1 MHRDLKSDNF
11 MIGYGEQAD
20 TIFIID
26 FGLAKPY
33 RDPKSQQHIV
43 RKGGKS
49 MVGTAKFA
57 SISSH
62 DGYGRN
68 GTDLEQSRRDDMESL
83 AFMLI
88 YFAKG
93 SLPWQGVKSKVKV
106 EKYAKI
112 GELKRSTTAEKLC
125 EGLPG
130 TPVLTQ
136 RSCCTSSTTCV
147 RWSSVNAPTTTI

>member
-1 MHRDLKSDNF
+1 
-11 MIGYGEQAD
+11 MIGFGEQAD

-33 RDPKSQQHIV
+33 LDAKTQQHIV

-62 DGYGRN
+62 DGFGTAP
-68 GTDLEQSRRDDMESL
+68 TDLEQSRRDDFESL

-88 YFAKG
+88 YFSRG
-93 SLPWQGVKSKVKV
+93 SLPWQGIKSKVKA

-112 GELKRSTTAEKLC
+112 GELKRNTTAEKLC

-130 TPVLTQ
+130 NIWAT
-136 RSCCTSSTTCV
+136 
-147 RWSSVNAPTTTI
+147 